1 MNTLIEHNWYEMIDL
16 IYSYLSVLD
25 QVRFALSCKYIHLC
39 LPKET
44 LRVTKIVSMMKP
56 TNAVIKTFKY
66 YILSERTALL
76 ITNKKILG
84 YNRTNDDCM
93 FINRYHNNAGPVT
106 VQNAYIDHQYYT
118 SDHGICHYHLD
129 DFIQDRRNFIDY
141 DTFAKIIQEVN
152 NSSLLD
158 SRSRK
163 DISLIKV

>member
-16 IYSYLSVLD
+16 IYGHLLVSD

-56 TNAVIKTFKY
+56 ANAVIETFKY

-84 YNRTNDDCM
+84 YNRAHKERM
-93 FINRYHNNAGPVT
+93 FINRYHNNREPVA
-106 VQNAYIDHQYYT
+106 VQ
-118 SDHGICHYHLD
+118 
-129 DFIQDRRNFIDY
+129 DF
-141 DTFAKIIQEVN
+141 T
-152 NSSLLD
+152 
-158 SRSRK
+158 
-163 DISLIKV
+163 

>member
-1 MNTLIEHNWYEMIDL
+1 MNTLIEHKWYEMMDL
-16 IYSYLSVLD
+16 IYGYLSVSD

-66 YILSERTALL
+66 YILSEKTALF

-84 YNRTNDDCM
+84 YNRAYSRRM
-93 FINRYHNNAGPVT
+93 FINRYHNNAEPVA
-106 VQNAYIDHQYYT
+106 VQDVYIDHQYYT
-118 SDHGICHYHLD
+118 SDHGTSHYHLD
-129 DFIQDRRNFIDY
+129 CFIRTAIDF
-141 DTFAKIIQEVN
+141 DTRAKIIQEVN

-163 DISLIKV
+163 DI